1 MLSASSRFAKGFVPD
16 KTFLVRL
23 KLPTGAHQR
32 VRAAT
37 VIIHGEHLMFSNSEG
52 ILSALY
58 LTEILESWNEL
69 L

>member
-1 MLSASSRFAKGFVPD
+1 VFVPD

-23 KLPTGAHQR
+23 KIPTGAHQR

-37 VIIHGEHLMFSNSEG
+37 VKIHGEHLIFFNSEEK
-52 ILSALY
+52 LSALY
-58 LTEILESWNEL
+58 LMENVESWNEL